1 MTNTHVVDSPSQWLK
16 ANQFLF
22 YALMTLL
29 VAVLYLPVVAEDVDI
44 YLTVSGPNHGCCGF
58 VSESWLERPVTYA
71 LVDSWTQ
78 PRWTVNTTG
87 TERWLTSDG
96 LIDGQA
102 KFWRILEREPVAES
116 P

>member
-1 MTNTHVVDSPSQWLK
+1 MTHTHIEDSPSQWLK
-16 ANQFLF
+16 ANLFLF
-22 YALMTLL
+22 YALTAFL
-29 VAVLYLPVVAEDVDI
+29 VAVIYLPVVLEDIDI

-58 VSESWLERPVTYA
+58 VSENRLARPVTYA
-71 LVDSWTQ
+71 LVDSWTE
-78 PRWTVNTTG
+78 PKWTVNATL

-102 KFWRILEREPVAES
+102 KFWRILERQPVAES

>member
-1 MTNTHVVDSPSQWLK
+1 MSNLHVVGSPGEWLK
-16 ANQFLF
+16 TNKFML
-22 YALMTLL
+22 YSLMTFIA
-29 VAVLYLPVVAEDVDI
+29 AVIYFPVVAEDVDI

-58 VSESWLERPVTYA
+58 VSENRLARPVTYA
-71 LVDSWTQ
+71 LVDSWTE
-78 PRWTVNTTG
+78 PKWTVNATH

-102 KFWRILEREPVAES
+102 KFWRILEREPVVES